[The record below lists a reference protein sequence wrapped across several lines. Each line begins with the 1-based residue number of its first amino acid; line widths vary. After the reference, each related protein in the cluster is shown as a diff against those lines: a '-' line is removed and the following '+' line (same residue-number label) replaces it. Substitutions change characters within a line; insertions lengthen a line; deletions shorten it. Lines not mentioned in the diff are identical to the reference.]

1 MKDFR
6 DLVLSLPYD
15 KSYQNELKNKLDIIK
30 KKYELEKS
38 LSDKYNPDT
47 DPDMA
52 LVIPALYSLFSE
64 LYKLGTDDRTNVSNH
79 YRSYKEHFIF
89 VENGN
94 FISSMLKEDIKP
106 PYSYRIQGDPSDLL
120 RMININNH
128 GNWFDMD
135 IKSGKKKADQVIKSK
150 LYIGETKNI
159 FGYEKVEI
167 ISLIHYLESSNE
179 YKIYYKYFNKTN
191 EELSNI
197 HTYTNINGEPIIY
210 SRNIDMMNSK
220 YIYNNKLQYYILNK
234 NDKYN
239 SLSSTKFE
247 DYIKNLNIEYFLN
260 EFVFNKIEFT
270 SIDRVYRP
278 TGKGLVSNPS
288 YEATVNK
295 NIIQNDFTTQLI
307 EDNSKPSIQLL
318 TVSTTLYIKV
328 PKYFMI
334 TLGETNINFR
344 DSFTYDKIQLPKLNI
359 NDINNPILVEYTLI
373 SVICHP
379 PGHFY
384 SIINTD
390 NGWTKF
396 NDNFVSV
403 LDDTEY
409 RQDIKNYGKFL
420 IYKIDDNTE
429 LQKVNLDNFD
439 LNILLKIN

>member
-15 KSYQNELKNKLDIIK
+15 KSYQKELKNKLDIIK
-30 KKYELEKS
+30 KKYEWKKG
-38 LSDKYNPDT
+38 LSDTYNPDT

-64 LYKLGTDDRTNVSNH
+64 LYKLGTDDRMRVFNY

-94 FISSMLKEDIKP
+94 FISAMLREDIKP

-128 GNWFDMD
+128 DNWFDMD

-150 LYIGETKNI
+150 LYTEKTKNI
-159 FGYEKVEI
+159 FGYEKIEI

-191 EELSNI
+191 KELSNI

-210 SRNIDMMNSK
+210 SRNIDMINSK

-234 NDKYN
+234 DNKYE
-239 SLSSTKFE
+239 SLNLPKFE
-247 DYIKNLNIEYFLN
+247 DYIKELNIEYFLN

-270 SIDRVYRP
+270 SIDKVYRP
-278 TGKGLVSNPS
+278 TGEGLVSNPS

-307 EDNSKPSIQLL
+307 ENNSKPSIQLL

-334 TLGETNINFR
+334 TLGETNINFT
-344 DSFTYDKIQLPKLNI
+344 DNFTYDKIQLPKLNI

-384 SIINTD
+384 SIINTN

-429 LQKVNLDNFD
+429 LQKINLDNFD
-439 LNILLKIN
+439 LNTLLEIN